1 MINENYQLQLIENIF
16 VRGEYTDI
24 PNYPIA
30 IRYKKYITS
39 LTILYQFKC
48 YQYFKL
54 IKQR

>member
-30 IRYKKYITS
+30 IRYKKIYNIINNIIS
-39 LTILYQFKC
+39 I
-48 YQYFKL
+48 
-54 IKQR
+54 